1 MHILQQNY
9 SLKSLNTFGIDA
21 KAKYY
26 LTFTIAEDFAQFFD
40 QYPSFKLE
48 KKLFLG
54 AGSNLLFVTDFDG
67 LIVHPKIEGIKCIK
81 DDGNNVD
88 LEVGAGVNWDYF
100 VNYCVENEYYGVEN
114 LSLIPGNIGAV
125 PVQNIG
131 AYGVE
136 ASALVYQVNGIRLD
150 TLQSKSI
157 NGIDCEFDYRTS
169 LFKEKLKDNFLVTS
183 VIFRLSKQPNFK
195 IQYEGLV
202 DKIAQFGPLN
212 IQNIR
217 KAIIAIRQ
225 SKLPDPAVLGNAG
238 SFFKNPIVTESQSI
252 ALRQQYSDIPLYPFK
267 PGLVKVAAG
276 WLIEKAGWKGK
287 SLGNAAVHDR
297 QALVLINKGEATGE
311 EIFQLSQTIAA
322 DVRSK
327 FGIALER
334 EVQLVKED

>member
-1 MHILQQNY
+1 MHILQKNY

-26 LTFTIAEDFAQFFD
+26 LTFDAPQDFAQFFD
-40 QYPSFKLE
+40 QYPSLKLE

-67 LIVHPKIEGIKCIK
+67 LIVHPKIEGIKCVHE
-81 DDGNNVD
+81 DENNID
-88 LEVGAGVNWDYF
+88 LEVGAGVNWDFF
-100 VNYCVENEYYGVEN
+100 VNYCVENEYYGIEN

-136 ASALVYQVNGIRLD
+136 ASSLVYQVNGITLD

-157 NGIDCEFDYRTS
+157 NGKDCEFDYRTS

-183 VIFRLSKQPNFK
+183 VIFRLSKQSNFK

-225 SKLPDPAVLGNAG
+225 AKLPDPAVLGNAG
-238 SFFKNPIVTESQSI
+238 SFFKNPIVSEDQSI
-252 ALRQQYSDIPLYPFK
+252 ALRQQYSDIPVYPFK

-276 WLIEKAGWKGK
+276 WLIEKAGWKGS
-287 SLGNAAVHDR
+287 SLGNAAVHDK
-297 QALVLINKGEATGE
+297 QALVLINKGEASGE
-311 EIFQLSQTIAA
+311 EIFQLSQAIAT
-322 DVRSK
+322 DVKSK
-327 FGIALER
+327 FDITLER
-334 EVQLVKED
+334 EVQLIKAD